1 MELIFNDIRFNF
13 AKIHIILQYHGV
25 LRNNNFVNV
34 YVRCNKNR
42 DVDAPIF
49 YMLILDEPFPVADDD
64 AFIGRIDTLA
74 REVVCIVVQN
84 LGLNGLDGGGAC
96 LAHLDIK

>member
-1 MELIFNDIRFNF
+1 
-13 AKIHIILQYHGV
+13 
-25 LRNNNFVNV
+25 
-34 YVRCNKNR
+34 
-42 DVDAPIF
+42 
-49 YMLILDEPFPVADDD
+49 MLILDEAFPVADDD
-64 AFIGRIDTLA
+64 AFIGRIDTLP